1 MVRMLDPCESID
13 YISGIKTKKLFN
25 PETILLDR
33 CVGDR
38 FVALASV
45 LGISFDEF
53 LYSSGCN
60 DTVKKGREKLLIK
73 MLRYCPECLGSG
85 FHSILHQHVA
95 LGYCPRHQCLLHDG
109 CRRCGFRF
117 APTWESVTQHPFA
130 CVRCG
135 ALLIN
140 SISRANDARET
151 EEAARKMES
160 LRKLMKVNDADKS
173 IDHLCF
179 SLGTRDENRCDSASL
194 ARRQIA
200 RHLDW
205 EDGSLSTDRRRQLIF
220 ELNRSDGVPEGGQA
234 VSRAI
239 SNSIYTA
246 LDNISRISRFD
257 ESLLSRTVHMISVK
271 NSGARLCVE
280 ASVIHI
286 AVAKLRYIYGA
297 SSIIRGVAAGFG
309 GGGQPLSRGPVFLT
323 MRGALVAASAEASGI
338 AAEYE
343 VIGLFVAILMSV
355 RGLER
360 LDEMDWREVSC
371 QENYFPSWCHFSN
384 KNIFMIRP
392 RADWKTVE
400 GLIDRYSKMIVP
412 I

>member
-1 MVRMLDPCESID
+1 
-13 YISGIKTKKLFN
+13 
-25 PETILLDR
+25 
-33 CVGDR
+33 
-38 FVALASV
+38 
-45 LGISFDEF
+45 
-53 LYSSGCN
+53 
-60 DTVKKGREKLLIK
+60 
-73 MLRYCPECLGSG
+73 
-85 FHSILHQHVA
+85 
-95 LGYCPRHQCLLHDG
+95 
-109 CRRCGFRF
+109 
-117 APTWESVTQHPFA
+117 
-130 CVRCG
+130 
-135 ALLIN
+135 
-140 SISRANDARET
+140 
-151 EEAARKMES
+151 
-160 LRKLMKVNDADKS
+160 
-173 IDHLCF
+173 
-179 SLGTRDENRCDSASL
+179 
-194 ARRQIA
+194 
-200 RHLDW
+200 
-205 EDGSLSTDRRRQLIF
+205 
-220 ELNRSDGVPEGGQA
+220 
-234 VSRAI
+234 
-239 SNSIYTA
+239 
-246 LDNISRISRFD
+246 
-257 ESLLSRTVHMISVK
+257 MISVK